1 MNRYAL
7 RSACRLALSTMFLT
21 GLSAWADTAAERLDE
36 SATVLSEVMGA
47 PDQGIPQDLLEDA
60 HCVIIVPSVKKA
72 AFIIGGKY
80 GRGFAVCRNQRN
92 TGWGAPA
99 AIRMEGGSIGWQ
111 VGGSETD
118 VIMLLMNK
126 SGMESLMES
135 KFTLGGAA
143 EVAAGP
149 VGRKSTAETDA
160 KMSAK
165 ILSYSRS
172 RGIFAGVSLGGATLR
187 NDLDSNKELYGKR
200 LNNRD
205 ILMQKVKP
213 PASASKLLTLLSRY
227 SKHEA

>member
-1 MNRYAL
+1 
-7 RSACRLALSTMFLT
+7 
-21 GLSAWADTAAERLDE
+21 
-36 SATVLSEVMGA
+36 
-47 PDQGIPQDLLEDA
+47 
-60 HCVIIVPSVKKA
+60 
-72 AFIIGGKY
+72 
-80 GRGFAVCRNQRN
+80 
-92 TGWGAPA
+92 
-99 AIRMEGGSIGWQ
+99 
-111 VGGSETD
+111 
-118 VIMLLMNK
+118 MLVMNK

-200 LNNRD
+200 LNNRE
-205 ILMQKVKP
+205 ILMQKVKA
-213 PASASKLLTLLSRY
+213 PAAASKLLMLLSRY

>member
-1 MNRYAL
+1 MIKY
-7 RSACRLALSTMFLT
+7 ALSTMFLMD
-21 GLSAWADTAAERLDE
+21 LSAWAE
-36 SATVLSEVMGA
+36 
-47 PDQGIPQDLLEDA
+47 
-60 HCVIIVPSVKKA
+60 
-72 AFIIGGKY
+72 Y
-80 GRGFAVCRNQRN
+80 GRGFAVCRNERN

-99 AIRMEGGSIGWQ
+99 AIRIEGGSIGWQ

-118 VIMLLMNK
+118 VIMLVMNK

-200 LNNRD
+200 LNNRE
-205 ILMQKVKP
+205 ILMQKVKA
-213 PASASKLLTLLSRY
+213 PAAASKLLMLLSRY

>member
-1 MNRYAL
+1 MIKYAS
-7 RSACRLALSTMFLT
+7 RSACRLALSTMFLMD
-21 GLSAWADTAAERLDE
+21 LSAWADTAAERLDE
-36 SATVLSEVMGA
+36 SATVLSEVMEA

-60 HCVIIVPSVKKA
+60 HCVVIVPSVKKA

-80 GRGFAVCRNQRN
+80 GRGFAVCRNERN

-99 AIRMEGGSIGWQ
+99 AIRIEGGSIGWQ

-118 VIMLLMNK
+118 VIMLVMNK

-149 VGRKSTAETDA
+149 VGGKSTAETDA

-200 LNNRD
+200 LNNRE
-205 ILMQKVKP
+205 ILMQKVKA
-213 PASASKLLTLLSRY
+213 PAAASKLLMLLSRY